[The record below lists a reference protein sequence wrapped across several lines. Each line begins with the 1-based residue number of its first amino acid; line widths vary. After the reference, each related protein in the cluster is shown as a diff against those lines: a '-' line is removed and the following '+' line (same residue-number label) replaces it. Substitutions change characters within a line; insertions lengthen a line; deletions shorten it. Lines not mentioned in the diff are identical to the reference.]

1 MSSQPLGRRK
11 FNELSAA
18 AVGGL
23 VAGSLAGCGKSDP
36 PGKPAP
42 TPPGQAALG
51 EKHLCRGLNDCKGKG
66 ASGKNDCRGQ
76 GDCATLTH
84 ACSGKNDCKGQGGCG
99 NEAGANSCKGEGH
112 CSVPLMAGA
121 WKTVRERK
129 AAAWTQANEKFG
141 EPPPEKKE

>member
-23 VAGSLAGCGKSDP
+23 VAGSIAGCGKSEP
-36 PGKPAP
+36 PSKPAI
-42 TPPGQAALG
+42 TPPGQAAAAG

-84 ACSGKNDCKGQGGCG
+84 ACNGKNDCKGQGGCG
-99 NEAGANSCKGEGH
+99 SEAGANSCKGEGH

-129 AAAWTQANEKFG
+129 ESAWSKAEEKFG
-141 EPPPEKKE
+141 EAPEKKE

>member
-1 MSSQPLGRRK
+1 MPQNSWDRRK

-18 AVGGL
+18 AIGGL
-23 VAGSLAGCGKSDP
+23 VAGSLAGCGNQPPANKASTP
-36 PGKPAP
+36 PGKA
-42 TPPGQAALG
+42 TA
-51 EKHLCRGLNDCKGKG
+51 EKHLCRGLNDCKGQG

-84 ACSGKNDCKGQGGCG
+84 ACSGKNDCKEQGGCG
-99 NEAGANSCKGEGH
+99 SNPGANDCKGQGG

-129 AAAWTQANEKFG
+129 VSAWEKASEKFG
-141 EPPPEKKE
+141 EAPPEKE